1 MVRRSFGMA
10 TTTPE
15 TAPAKIGLREA
26 VNAAHLFLIELYIG
40 ASIHNVLL
48 EEVEERTDEWLIT
61 FGFDTQRVVDPS
73 LTSLALA
80 LPKREEMTRV
90 YKTFVVDAQSGKV
103 RAMKIHPS
111 ATAF

>member
-1 MVRRSFGMA
+1 MPSEA
-10 TTTPE
+10 PE
-15 TAPAKIGLREA
+15 APASKIGLRQA
-26 VNAAHLFLIELYIG
+26 VAAAHGFLLELYIG

-48 EEVEERTDEWLIT
+48 EEVEEQADEWLIT
-61 FGFDTQRVVDPS
+61 FGFDTQRFVSPS
-73 LTSLALA
+73 ISSLPLA
-80 LPKREEMTRV
+80 FPNREETTRV